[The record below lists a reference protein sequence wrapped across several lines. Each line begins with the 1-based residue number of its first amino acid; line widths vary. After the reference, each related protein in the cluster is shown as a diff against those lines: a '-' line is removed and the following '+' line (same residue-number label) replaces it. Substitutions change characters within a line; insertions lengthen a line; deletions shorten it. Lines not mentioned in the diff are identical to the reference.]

1 MQTASGIFTDLSQLT
16 VVLTDIDCML
26 LATWPHAVQT
36 DFTFM
41 AGFNDSAGVVHRVIL
56 QQKTNRWSEITLSSW
71 IKQVL
76 FTFKKVQGELFI
88 CN

>member
-1 MQTASGIFTDLSQLT
+1 MQTATGIFTDLSQLT
-16 VVLTDIDCML
+16 VVLADIDCIL

-41 AGFNDSAGVVHRVIL
+41 EGLSDSAGVVHRVIL
-56 QQKTNRWSEITLSSW
+56 QQKTNLWSEITLSSW

-76 FTFKKVQGELFI
+76 FTFKKV
-88 CN
+88 